1 MANRPHAAYNASCLR
16 FQPSRMSAGMAK
28 RPHLALGEMDD
39 IVRTFVL
46 ALVVNSS
53 FYINEWIVHCNGDF
67 SII

>member
-1 MANRPHAAYNASCLR
+1 
-16 FQPSRMSAGMAK
+16 MAK